1 MPLPV
6 SLHAVR
12 QVLDRRAEQLEQ
24 EIAAAQARSDD
35 SPHDVTDRKD
45 EANERL
51 LAVISDAEVERDL
64 AELREIALARKRM
77 AEGNYGRCADC
88 GADIDPRRLLAQP
101 TASRCTL
108 CQAEAE
114 RHPQPPPR
122 A

>member
-6 SLHAVR
+6 SLQTVH
-12 QVLDRRAEQLEQ
+12 QLLDRRAEQLEQ

-77 AEGNYGRCADC
+77 ADGNYGRCADC

-122 A
+122 T

>member
-6 SLHAVR
+6 SLHTVR
-12 QVLDRRAEQLEQ
+12 QLLDRRAKQLEQ

-35 SPHDVTDRKD
+35 GLHDVTDRKD

-51 LAVISDAEVERDL
+51 LAVIGGAEVERDL
-64 AELREIALARKRM
+64 AELREIALARERM
-77 AEGNYGRCADC
+77 ADSRYGRCADC

-101 TASRCTL
+101 TASRCTR

-114 RHPQPPPR
+114 RHPQATLR
-122 A
+122 G